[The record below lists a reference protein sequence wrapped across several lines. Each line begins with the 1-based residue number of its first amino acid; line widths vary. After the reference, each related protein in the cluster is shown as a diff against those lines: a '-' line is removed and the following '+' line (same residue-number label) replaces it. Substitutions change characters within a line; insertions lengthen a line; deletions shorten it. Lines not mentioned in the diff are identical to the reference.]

1 MHNRYFTPSP
11 VLCKPTSG
19 TLARSLDILH
29 VAAAMVRGMRDFIT
43 GDKRQE
49 ALALKSG
56 LTVHMI
62 E

>member
-1 MHNRYFTPSP
+1 
-11 VLCKPTSG
+11 
-19 TLARSLDILH
+19 LARSLDILH